1 MPRKG
6 GKAIASG
13 SYGCVFRP
21 ALKCKGSSEAG
32 RHSGVSKLMYT
43 TDAND
48 EMDEMKPILETVK
61 RIPGSENFFAVSD
74 INMCS
79 PDSLNDSDKEKFNEK
94 CNLFIDEG
102 INSDSINSNLRD
114 LSIINMPD
122 LGMDLHDYIGKESPM
137 TVKSFELFN
146 KMMINLLLNGVVQ
159 MNEHNILHHDLKDTN
174 IMVDK
179 NGNTIIIDWGFAGV
193 SSPEI
198 PVPKNVIGR
207 PIQYNTP
214 FSSMLINK
222 SLVTEYTR
230 VCKTVQNKPMTN
242 KQNTSFLKQFFDYH
256 IKRNR
261 GHETYL
267 QQIIKKMFP
276 NESMSHLFLAYNAQI
291 LDKFTNNCTFDMEKY
306 FKEVYIFN
314 VDIWGACSTFMQFLK
329 SPDMLKNLPADM
341 KKHALAIY
349 KEILL
354 DICFKNGEERI
365 DVNNIAILLSEIA
378 GAHGLSS
385 IETKSTV
392 STTSSLVDV
401 PLLDAPL
408 DVPATSP
415 RGKDSIVSSRSKRST
430 KSSSKTKRR
439 KKRCPNGYRRHPKT
453 KRCTIMSGPNKG
465 KVIDTPR

>member
-21 ALKCKGSSEAG
+21 ALKCQGKTDSN

-43 TDAND
+43 DDAND
-48 EMDEMKPILETVK
+48 EMDEMKPILETV
-61 RIPGSENFFAVSD
+61 RHIPDSEKFFAVSG
-74 INMCS
+74 IKMCR
-79 PDSLNDSDKEKFNEK
+79 PGTLNESDKEQFNEK

-102 INSDSINSNLRD
+102 ITDDTINSNLGE

-137 TVKSFELFN
+137 TVERFELFN
-146 KMMINLLLNGVVQ
+146 TMMINLLLNGVVQ

-193 SSPEI
+193 SSTHNPI
-198 PVPKNVIGR
+198 PKNVIGR

-222 SLVTEYTR
+222 SLVVEYSR
-230 VCKTVQNKPMTN
+230 VCKTVKKRPLST
-242 KQNTSFLKQFFDYH
+242 KQNVSFLKQFFGHH
-256 IKRNR
+256 IKRNS
-261 GHETYL
+261 GHEVYL
-267 QQIIKKMFP
+267 QQTIKQMFP
-276 NESMSHLFLAYNAQI
+276 DESMSKLFLTYNAQV
-291 LDKFTNNCTFDMEKY
+291 LDKFTKDCTFDMEKY

-329 SPDMLKNLPADM
+329 SPDMLNKLPADM
-341 KKHALAIY
+341 KKRAIAIY

-354 DICFKNGEERI
+354 DNCFKNGAERI
-365 DVNNIAILLSEIA
+365 DVNNIVILLSEIA

-385 IETKSTV
+385 IETKSPIS
-392 STTSSLVDV
+392 STDDLVEI
-401 PLLDAPL
+401 PL
-408 DVPATSP
+408 DIPLEIPATSP
-415 RGKDSIVSSRSKRST
+415 RIQDSVSK
-430 KSSSKTKRR
+430 KSSNKTKRR
-439 KKRCPNGYRRHPKT
+439 RKRCPNGYRRHPKT
-453 KRCTIMSGPNKG
+453 KRCTVMSGPNKG
-465 KVIDTPR
+465 AVINTP